1 MVNHKDESTK
11 FLLWDRECIDLI
23 GQSTNEVNRLKIA
36 ILQDDEDRDA
46 DIQEPVELDSARNSF
61 SLALKECQ
69 DKRSKFEALL
79 KKAASLDLNNDF
91 GSGSS
96 RRLQTLKKSSISSR
110 RSGTA
115 TFPIPGTPNFHIA
128 MYKGWSSEQ
137 VPLYAGATQKH
148 VFPFNNGK
156 TLPSKWEDAERWII
170 SPVSADT
177 ESVIINAPPRGQ
189 VWWVQ
194 RRWHQCVPCCFK
206 EGHGDPD
213 DPTG

>member
-1 MVNHKDESTK
+1 MAELGFQERSSWRK
-11 FLLWDRECIDLI
+11 REKKAK
-23 GQSTNEVNRLKIA
+23 V
-36 ILQDDEDRDA
+36 QDDEDRDA

>member
-1 MVNHKDESTK
+1 MAELGFQERSSWRK
-11 FLLWDRECIDLI
+11 REKKAK
-23 GQSTNEVNRLKIA
+23 V
-36 ILQDDEDRDA
+36 QDDEDRDA

-61 SLALKECQ
+61 SLALK

-177 ESVIINAPPRGQ
+177 ESVIINAPPRTRGEEPKISAWENLQ
-189 VWWVQ
+189 KAKAEAAI
-194 RRWHQCVPCCFK
+194 RK
-206 EGHGDPD
+206 LELI
-213 DPTG
+213 

>member
-1 MVNHKDESTK
+1 MAELGFQERSSWRK
-11 FLLWDRECIDLI
+11 REKKAK
-23 GQSTNEVNRLKIA
+23 V
-36 ILQDDEDRDA
+36 QDDEDRDA

-110 RSGTA
+110 RSG
-115 TFPIPGTPNFHIA
+115 
-128 MYKGWSSEQ
+128 
-137 VPLYAGATQKH
+137 ATQKH